1 MFPAYRRWRRQQIAA
16 NFEVDDA
23 AWQQVEAR
31 LPFLDFH
38 SPPERCRRRGLTH
51 KFLAEKQTPG
61 AAGLAVDNAMR
72 LAIGLQACLPI
83 LNLGLD
89 AYSDWV
95 GNIVYP
101 GDFVIPRNDVDAAGV
116 VHEYDD
122 AVLGEAWRG
131 GPVVISWFDDADQTE
146 GINVVLHEFAHKLDM
161 RNGEPDGIPPL
172 PAGMDAGSWARDFSD
187 AYADLCRRVDEG
199 EDTPLDPYATENP
212 GEFFAVMSEAFFE
225 TPLLLQLEYPDV
237 YAQLARFYRLDPAS
251 GELRLSK
258 AGHA

>member
-16 NFEVDDA
+16 NFEVDES
-23 AWQQVEAR
+23 AWQRVESR
-31 LPFLDFH
+31 LPFLDFLE
-38 SPPERCRRRGLTH
+38 PAERARLRILTLE
-51 KFLAEKQTPG
+51 FLAEKQIAG
-61 AAGLAVDNAMR
+61 AGGLEVDNAMR

-95 GNIVYP
+95 GIIVYP

-116 VHEYDD
+116 VHEYEES
-122 AVLGEAWRG
+122 VLGEAWRG

-161 RNGEPDGIPPL
+161 RNGEPDGMPPL
-172 PAGMDAGSWARDFSD
+172 PADMDAGNWARDFSD

-251 GELRLSK
+251 GELRMSK

>member
-16 NFEVDDA
+16 NFEVDEA
-23 AWQQVEAR
+23 TWQRVESR
-31 LPFLDFH
+31 LPFLDFLE
-38 SPPERCRRRGLTH
+38 PAERARLRILTLE
-51 KFLAEKQTPG
+51 FLAEKQIAG
-61 AAGLAVDNAMR
+61 AGGLEVDNAMR

-95 GNIVYP
+95 GIIVYP

-161 RNGEPDGIPPL
+161 RNGEPDGMPPL

-251 GELRLSK
+251 GELRMSK